1 MNDSRYIKARIGI
14 SRISIFLHSLLSSSG
29 VNEGTVSCTMTF
41 SCSDTRSLEEDEGM
55 VDPDVEEMW
64 GIVMD
69 VCAPQSI

>member
-1 MNDSRYIKARIGI
+1 MI
-14 SRISIFLHSLLSSSG
+14 
-29 VNEGTVSCTMTF
+29 F